1 MTRGAGAGFA
11 ARLEQAILR
20 IAATIALWAVL
31 LLPIPATAQ
40 DFSFDSFDISGNER
54 IEDATILTY
63 AGIRPGESYT
73 AGQLNDA
80 YQRIVASGFFETVEF
95 EPRGGT
101 LAIAVTER
109 PLLSAVAIEGNRRL
123 DDEELLALIQSRPR
137 QIYSPAIA
145 QADAAAITE
154 AYEARGRLAATVRP
168 TIIRR
173 ADNRVDLVFEVSEGA
188 VTEVE
193 RVSFVGN
200 EAFSD
205 ARLRR
210 VLATKQAGLFRAVIG
225 ADTLITDRLEFD
237 QQLLTDFYNARGYP
251 DFRVVD
257 VTSELSR
264 ERDATFVTIAVE
276 EGPQY
281 SFGEVGVATT
291 IPGLNTEAFRDR
303 IRIRPGTTWSPDP
316 IDSTIRR
323 MEQLTVEQ
331 GLDFIRIEPQLTRNE
346 RAQTIDVT
354 FVLSRGPRVF
364 IERIDIEGN
373 QTTLDRVIR
382 DEFRVAEGDPFNPR
396 EVAAATERLRSLGF
410 FEDVQVNTREGSTPE
425 QVIVEVDVVE
435 RPTGS
440 FGFGGTFSTSGGLG
454 LLINFR
460 ESNFLGRGQTL
471 SFDFDTTSDAANTD
485 LTFIEPYFLGRDLA
499 FGINF
504 FYNTTDND
512 NSDFSTQIVGI
523 RPSFEFP
530 LGPRSSMQV
539 RYTLSSN
546 EIFDVSDDSSPII
559 QSEEGTEVASAP
571 GYTFVWDTRRLG
583 LNEDT
588 NFLVSFGQDF
598 AGLGGDTT
606 YIKSTARAVAQ
617 TTAFNDDLT
626 LRTILEGGSL
636 NMLDGDTSTVINR
649 FFLTSRQLRGFE
661 FRGIGPRDTGAEND
675 DALGGNY
682 YAVARFE
689 ADFPLGLPEEYGIT
703 GGVFFDVGSLWG
715 LNDTAGATGP
725 VDDDFSLRS
734 SVGVSIFWN
743 TPIGP
748 LTFNFANVLQQESY
762 DEDQL
767 FDFTITTEF

>member
-1 MTRGAGAGFA
+1 
-11 ARLEQAILR
+11 
-20 IAATIALWAVL
+20 
-31 LLPIPATAQ
+31 
-40 DFSFDSFDISGNER
+40 
-54 IEDATILTY
+54 
-63 AGIRPGESYT
+63 
-73 AGQLNDA
+73 
-80 YQRIVASGFFETVEF
+80 
-95 EPRGGT
+95 
-101 LAIAVTER
+101 
-109 PLLSAVAIEGNRRL
+109 
-123 DDEELLALIQSRPR
+123 
-137 QIYSPAIA
+137 
-145 QADAAAITE
+145 
-154 AYEARGRLAATVRP
+154 
-168 TIIRR
+168 
-173 ADNRVDLVFEVSEGA
+173 
-188 VTEVE
+188 
-193 RVSFVGN
+193 
-200 EAFSD
+200 
-205 ARLRR
+205 
-210 VLATKQAGLFRAVIG
+210 
-225 ADTLITDRLEFD
+225 
-237 QQLLTDFYNARGYP
+237 
-251 DFRVVD
+251 
-257 VTSELSR
+257 
-264 ERDATFVTIAVE
+264 
-276 EGPQY
+276 
-281 SFGEVGVATT
+281 
-291 IPGLNTEAFRDR
+291 
-303 IRIRPGTTWSPDP
+303 
-316 IDSTIRR
+316 
-323 MEQLTVEQ
+323 
-331 GLDFIRIEPQLTRNE
+331 
-346 RAQTIDVT
+346 VT

-512 NSDFSTQIVGI
+512 NSDFSTQILGI

>member
-1 MTRGAGAGFA
+1 MRRAAGAGFA
-11 ARLEQAILR
+11 ARLERAILR
-20 IAATIALWAVL
+20 VAALCAIVISLALPMA
-31 LLPIPATAQ
+31 ATAQ
-40 DFSFDSFDISGNER
+40 DFSFNSFDITGNER

-63 AGIRPGESYT
+63 AGIQPGESYT
-73 AGQLNDA
+73 AGQVNDA

-101 LAIAVTER
+101 LAITVTER
-109 PLLSAVAIEGNRRL
+109 PLLSAVAVEGNRRL
-123 DDEELLALIQSRPR
+123 DDEELLALIQSQPR

-145 QADAAAITE
+145 QADAAAIAE
-154 AYEARGRLAATVRP
+154 AYETRGRLAATVRP
-168 TIIRR
+168 TIILRP
-173 ADNRVDLVFEVSEGA
+173 DNRVDLVFEVSEGA

-205 ARLRR
+205 SRLRR

-225 ADTLITDRLEFD
+225 ADTLIDDRLDFD
-237 QQLLTDFYNARGYP
+237 QQLLTEFYNARGYP

-257 VTSELSR
+257 ITSELSR
-264 ERDATFVTIAVE
+264 ERDATFVTFVVE

-291 IPGLNTEAFRDR
+291 IPGLDTEAFRDR
-303 IRIRPGTTWSPDP
+303 IRIRPGSTWSPDP
-316 IDSTIRR
+316 IDTAVLR
-323 MEQLTVEQ
+323 MQQLTVEE
-331 GLDFIRIEPQLTRNE
+331 GLDFVEIEPQFTRNE

-396 EVAAATERLRSLGF
+396 EVGAATERLRSLGF
-410 FEDVQVNTREGSTPE
+410 FEDVQVNTRQGSTPE

-440 FGFGGTFSTSGGLG
+440 FGFGGTFSTGAGLG
-454 LLINFR
+454 LLINFS
-460 ESNFLGRGQTL
+460 ETNFLGRGQTL

-485 LTFIEPYFLGRDLA
+485 LTFIEPYFLGRNLA
-499 FGINF
+499 FGVNF

-512 NSDFSTQIVGI
+512 NSDFSTQVLGI

-530 LGPRSSMQV
+530 IGLTSSMQV

-546 EIFDVSDDSSPII
+546 ELFDVSDESSPII
-559 QSEEGTEVASAP
+559 QSEAGTQIASAP

-583 LNEDT
+583 LNTDT
-588 NFLVSFGQDF
+588 DFLVSFGQDF

-606 YIKSTARAVAQ
+606 YIKTTGRAIAQ

-626 LRTILEGGSL
+626 LRTVFEGGAL
-636 NMLDGDTSTVINR
+636 NMFGDDTSTVINR
-649 FFLTSRQLRGFE
+649 FFLTTQQLRGFE
-661 FRGIGPRDTGAEND
+661 FRGLGPRDTGAEND

-703 GGVFFDVGSLWG
+703 GGVFFDIGSVWG
-715 LNDTAGATGP
+715 LNDTQGATGQ
-725 VDDDFSLRS
+725 VDDSLHVRS
-734 SVGVSIFWN
+734 SIGVSIFWD
-743 TPIGP
+743 TPLGP

-762 DEDQL
+762 DKDQL

>member
-1 MTRGAGAGFA
+1 MTRGAGAGVA
-11 ARLEQAILR
+11 ARVRQTILR
-20 IAATIALWAVL
+20 IAALCAIAVSL
-31 LLPIPATAQ
+31 LLPMAAAAQ
-40 DFSFDSFDISGNER
+40 QFRFNSFDISGNER
-54 IEDATILTY
+54 IEDATVLTY
-63 AGIRPGESYT
+63 AGIQPGETYT

-101 LAIAVTER
+101 LAITVTER
-109 PLLSAVAIEGNRRL
+109 PLLSAVAVEGNRRL
-123 DDEELLALIQSRPR
+123 DDEELLALIQSKPR

-145 QADAAAITE
+145 QADADAIAE
-154 AYEARGRLAATVRP
+154 AYETRGRLAATVRP
-168 TIIRR
+168 TIIKRP
-173 ADNRVDLVFEVSEGA
+173 DNRVDLVFEVSEGA

-193 RVSFVGN
+193 RISFVGN

-205 ARLRR
+205 SRLRR

-225 ADTLITDRLEFD
+225 SDTLIEDRLAFD
-237 QQLLTDFYNARGYP
+237 QQLLTEFYNRRGYP

-264 ERDATFVTIAVE
+264 ERDATFITISVV

-281 SFGEVGVATT
+281 KFGEVGVATT
-291 IPGLNTEAFRDR
+291 IPGLNTEQFRDR

-316 IDSTIRR
+316 IDTAVLR
-323 MEQLTVEQ
+323 MQQLTVEE
-331 GLDFIRIEPQLTRNE
+331 GLDFIQIEPQFTRNE

-396 EVAAATERLRSLGF
+396 EVGAATERLRALGF
-410 FEDVQVNTREGSTPE
+410 FEDVQVNTRPGSTPE

-440 FGFGGTFSTSGGLG
+440 FGFGGTFSTGAGLG
-454 LLINFR
+454 LLINFK
-460 ESNFLGRGQTL
+460 ETNFLGRGQTL
-471 SFDFDTTSDAANTD
+471 AFNFDTTSDTANTD
-485 LTFIEPYFLGRDLA
+485 LTFIEPYFLGRNLA
-499 FGINF
+499 LGVNF

-512 NSDFSTQIVGI
+512 NSDFSTQVIGL
-523 RPSFEFP
+523 RPSLEFP
-530 LGPRSSMQV
+530 VGLTSSMQV

-546 EIFDVSDDSSPII
+546 ELFDVSEESSPII
-559 QSEEGTEVASAP
+559 QNEAGTQIASAP

-583 LNEDT
+583 LNTDT
-588 NFLVSFGQDF
+588 DFLVSFGQDF

-606 YIKSTARAVAQ
+606 YIKTTGRAIAQ

-626 LRTILEGGSL
+626 LRTIFEGGAL
-636 NMLDGDTSTVINR
+636 NMFGDETSTVINR
-649 FFLTSRQLRGFE
+649 FFLSTQQLRGFE

-689 ADFPLGLPEEYGIT
+689 ANFPLGLPEEYGVS
-703 GGVFFDVGSLWG
+703 GGVFFDIGSLWG
-715 LNDTAGATGP
+715 LNDTEGATGP
-725 VDDDFSLRS
+725 VDDSLHVRS
-734 SVGVSIFWN
+734 SVGVSIFWD
-743 TPIGP
+743 TPLGP

-762 DEDQL
+762 DKDQL